1 MCLQTKAQ
9 KWKPF
14 GELLPIPIPEYPW
27 DVTSIDFIIKL
38 PDLHEFNVTMVV
50 VDSVT
55 KQGHFIPTHTTVMAL
70 GST

>member
-9 KWKPF
+9 KQKPF
-14 GELLPIPIPEYPW
+14 GELLPLPILEHPW
-27 DVTSIDFIIKL
+27 DVTSVDFIIKL
-38 PDLHEFNVTMVV
+38 PDSHGFDATMVV

-55 KQGHFIPTHTTVMAL
+55 KWGHFIPSHATVMAL